1 MAALRALVFGGPA
14 AGGAIDSADS
24 GDSDDDY
31 GDDDGGGGFFNVD
44 ARYDAQ
50 VAADPLGGPGARV
63 ARNTARRRAP
73 GGRATAARG
82 LGRARDS
89 DDSDDEAASALD
101 GEPNARSSAASRLE
115 TLGEARAHVRA
126 LIDAQLERAQEMR
139 PPLNVVIHGDGAA
152 RGTLLLLLPEPMM
165 RDVFL
170 QVARARE
177 AWPRLRPLFGA
188 PPYHFLLPQDGGTL
202 RAGGFARDRERMT
215 YEEAGRIANV
225 AQFAAQFVDAY
236 TREYRVVV
244 RDPHDADRVPGV
256 RQVRELRENAL
267 RMQVKI
273 RKRNRALK
281 RQLARGDTKRQ
292 LFFPRVGEVIE
303 LRESRLLQRVLG
315 LRAPGAVEVRV
326 LGVRPRGRGAHTA
339 ELFVRVE

>member
-14 AGGAIDSADS
+14 GGGAIDSGDS

-31 GDDDGGGGFFNVD
+31 YDGGDGFFDVD

-50 VAADPLGGPGARV
+50 VAADPLSGPGARGAQRGDERAPGRV
-63 ARNTARRRAP
+63 LPPRASSGARATRTTRRRNDDRARRR
-73 GGRATAARG
+73 
-82 LGRARDS
+82 S
-89 DDSDDEAASALD
+89 E
-101 GEPNARSSAASRLE
+101 RSRIRRTGMQ
-115 TLGEARAHVRA
+115 TLGEARAYVRA
-126 LIDAQLERAQEMR
+126 PMDAQLERAFELR
-139 PPLNVVIHGDGAA
+139 PPPNAVMPGDGAA
-152 RGTLLLLLPEPMM
+152 RGMLLLLLPEPMM

-170 QVARARE
+170 QVARTRE

-202 RAGGFARDRERMT
+202 RAGGFARDRERMA

-225 AQFAAQFVDAY
+225 AQFAAQFVDPY

-244 RDPHDADRVPGV
+244 RDPHDGDHVPGV
-256 RQVRELRENAL
+256 RQVRELRENSL

-273 RKRNRALK
+273 RKRNRAVK

-303 LRESRLLQRVLG
+303 LRESRPLQRVLG
-315 LRAPGAVEVRV
+315 LRAASTVDVRV

>member
-14 AGGAIDSADS
+14 GGGAIDSGDS

-31 GDDDGGGGFFNVD
+31 NDGGDGGFFDVD

-50 VAADPLGGPGARV
+50 VAADPLSGPGARV
-63 ARNTARRRAP
+63 ARNATRQRAP
-73 GGRATAARG
+73 GGRAAAARVFG
-82 LGRARDS
+82 GTRDS
-89 DDSDDEAASALD
+89 DDSDDETTIALD
-101 GEPNARSSAASRLE
+101 GDPSGRASAAPRMQ
-115 TLGEARAHVRA
+115 TLGEARAYVRA
-126 LIDAQLERAQEMR
+126 LMDAQLERAFELR
-139 PPLNVVIHGDGAA
+139 PPPNAVMPGDGAA
-152 RGTLLLLLPEPMM
+152 RGMLLLLLPEPMM

-170 QVARARE
+170 EVARTRA

-202 RAGGFARDRERMT
+202 RAGGFARDRERMA

-225 AQFAAQFVDAY
+225 AQFAAQFVDPY

-244 RDPHDADRVPGV
+244 RDPHDGDHVPGV
-256 RQVRELRENAL
+256 RQVRELRENSL

-273 RKRNRALK
+273 RKRNRAVK

-303 LRESRLLQRVLG
+303 LRESRPLQRVLG
-315 LRAPGAVEVRV
+315 LRAASTVDVRV